1 MIYVVEDDASI
12 RELVVYTFNGSGLES
27 KGFEK
32 PSEFF
37 AALEQEL
44 PDLILLDLMLPE
56 EDGMTVLSK
65 IHADPATKNI
75 PVMIVSAKDSEFDK
89 IKGLD
94 QGADD
99 YVTKPFGMMELVARV
114 KVQLRHNKKSEE
126 KTEAQELLTAGD
138 LCVDTRSHKITI
150 RDVPVNLTLK
160 EFELLCLFLRHP
172 EQVFTRE
179 QLLDKVWGIDC
190 YIESRTVD
198 VHIRTLRVKLGDYG
212 CLVETVRGVGY
223 RLGKKD

>member
-27 KGFEK
+27 RGFEK

-37 AALEQEL
+37 AAVKEQL
-44 PDLILLDLMLPE
+44 PKLVLLDLMLPE
-56 EDGMTVLSK
+56 QDGMSILAK
-65 IHADPATKNI
+65 LRADPVTKDI

-94 QGADD
+94 NGADD
-99 YVTKPFGMMELVARV
+99 YVTKPFGMMELVSRV
-114 KVQLRHNKKSEE
+114 KVQLRHIQNNNKANNNEDLLKVD
-126 KTEAQELLTAGD
+126 ELCMDCRL
-138 LCVDTRSHKITI
+138 HKITI
-150 RDVPVNLTLK
+150 RAEEIALTLK
-160 EFELLCLFLRHP
+160 EFELLCLLLRHP

-212 CLVETVRGVGY
+212 YLVETVRGVGY